1 MRVVVEEQ
9 LPARAAELGAW
20 LLNEIHSFR
29 GPKVAGVRGKG
40 LLIGI
45 ELTEPAQPYCKQL
58 LEMGVLCRDIHGRT
72 IRIAPPLVTSRE
84 DLAWLAAQ
92 LRAALSN

>member
-1 MRVVVEEQ
+1 
-9 LPARAAELGAW
+9 
-20 LLNEIHSFR
+20 
-29 GPKVAGVRGKG
+29 
-40 LLIGI
+40 
-45 ELTEPAQPYCKQL
+45 
-58 LEMGVLCRDIHGRT
+58 MGVLCRDIHGRT